1 MEARTKR
8 HAASAFSAKLG
19 LRAFLIRKML
29 AMHTTQPMYA
39 ELRDALASS
48 YDDEA
53 SLAYSSD
60 TDNSLKYD
68 DPLDIIDQYII
79 HELQKCGNPDKN
91 FISGSDVTLSG
102 YEGSESSY
110 QSLLDEPHTAPSVPS
125 PTLSSADDADYD
137 SDVPTLQISDTESE
151 DEEDEEDDG
160 CRRRCRQIDLPPF
173 GSVAGGN
180 SQQQQQQG
188 RHRHQQQHQQQ
199 QQQLP
204 HGVTV
209 KREKGVGKRGKTRLY
224 QFLMEILQDQRM
236 CHCIW
241 WVDERQ
247 GIFQFSSQH
256 KEELAKKW
264 GQRKGNR
271 KAMTYQKLAR
281 ALRNYEATGEIRK
294 IKKKLTYQFGA
305 KMMGA
310 FRR

>member
-1 MEARTKR
+1 
-8 HAASAFSAKLG
+8 
-19 LRAFLIRKML
+19 
-29 AMHTTQPMYA
+29 MHTTQPMYA

-173 GSVAGGN
+173 GSVAG
-180 SQQQQQQG
+180 
-188 RHRHQQQHQQQ
+188 
-199 QQQLP
+199 
-204 HGVTV
+204 
-209 KREKGVGKRGKTRLY
+209 VGKRGKTRLY